1 MQKVAANVVKK
12 GQKTIEKNFNTLEA
26 LRVFYIPHGMISPNQ
41 YNPNRQSEFEFE
53 LLLKSMSEDG
63 FTQPIVTRPLFT
75 DVQAC
80 EALGL
85 PAESSHKDIDW
96 LAAAYKLNSGFMVV
110 DGEHR
115 WKAARELGYADVPC
129 VVTYMTDAQM
139 RIATLRHNRARGTED
154 IALTAEV
161 LRDLEKLGALDHA
174 ADSLQMDD
182 VEIQKLLSE
191 ATAVDDLGGNEDF
204 NKSWE
209 VNTALVPS
217 ANPADNFNVGMTA
230 KAIEEQ
236 RRIQEAN
243 RLAQTTEERQMVQ
256 KSSDLVRIM
265 LVFQG
270 DEAKLVQKVLGKQ
283 QAERLLELC
292 RQELEANPSNYE

>member
-1 MQKVAANVVKK
+1 
-12 GQKTIEKNFNTLEA
+12 
-26 LRVFYIPHGMISPNQ
+26 
-41 YNPNRQSEFEFE
+41 
-53 LLLKSMSEDG
+53 
-63 FTQPIVTRPLFT
+63 
-75 DVQAC
+75 
-80 EALGL
+80 
-85 PAESSHKDIDW
+85 
-96 LAAAYKLNSGFMVV
+96 MVV

-154 IALTAEV
+154 ITLTAEV

-191 ATAVDDLGGNEDF
+191 ATAVEDLGQNEQF

-209 VNTALVPS
+209 VNTANVPA
-217 ANPADNFNVGMTA
+217 ANPEDGFNVGMTA

-236 RRIQEAN
+236 RRIQKANDEAKSN
-243 RLAQTTEERQMVQ
+243 EERQMVQ

-270 DEAKLVQKVLGKQ
+270 DEAKLVQRVLGKS
-283 QAERLLELC
+283 QAETLLDICRRELA
-292 RQELEANPSNYE
+292 ANPSRYE

>member
-12 GQKTIEKNFNTLEA
+12 GQKVIEKNFNTLEA
-26 LRVFYIPHGMISPNQ
+26 LRVFYIPHGMIAPNH

-75 DVQAC
+75 DVQAR

-85 PAESSHKDIDW
+85 PADCKHKDIDW
-96 LAAAYKLNSGFMVV
+96 LEAAYKLNSGFMVV

-115 WKAARELGYADVPC
+115 WKAAGQLGYADVPC

-191 ATAVDDLGGNEDF
+191 ATAVDDLGGNETF

-209 VNTALVPS
+209 VNTALIPS
-217 ANPADNFNVGMTA
+217 ANPNDGFNVGMTA

-236 RRIQEAN
+236 RRIQRANDEAKTN
-243 RLAQTTEERQMVQ
+243 EERQMVQ

-270 DEAKLVQKVLGKQ
+270 DEARLVQKVLGKQ

-292 RQELEANPSNYE
+292 QREMAANPSDYE

>member
-12 GQKTIEKNFNTLEA
+12 GQKVIEKNFNTLEA
-26 LRVFYIPHGMISPNQ
+26 LRVFYIPHGMIAPNH

-75 DVQAC
+75 DVQAR

-85 PAESSHKDIDW
+85 PADCKHKDIDW
-96 LAAAYKLNSGFMVV
+96 LEAAYKLNSGFMVV

-115 WKAARELGYADVPC
+115 WKAAGQLGYADVPC

-191 ATAVDDLGGNEDF
+191 ATAVDDLGASENF

-217 ANPADNFNVGMTA
+217 ANPNDGFNVGMTA

-236 RRIQEAN
+236 RRIQRANDEAKTN
-243 RLAQTTEERQMVQ
+243 EERQMVQ

-270 DEAKLVQKVLGKQ
+270 DEARLVQKVLGKQ

-292 RQELEANPSNYE
+292 QREMAANPSDYE

>member
-1 MQKVAANVVKK
+1 MQKVAESTVRKGKK
-12 GQKTIEKNFNTLEA
+12 VIEKNFNTLEA
-26 LRVFYIPHGMISPNQ
+26 LRVFYIPHAMISPNH

-75 DVQAC
+75 DDQAR
-80 EALGL
+80 EILGL
-85 PAESSHKDIDW
+85 PADTSHKDIDW
-96 LAAAYKLNSGFMVV
+96 LLAANKLNSGFMVV

-154 IALTAEV
+154 ITLTADV

-174 ADSLQMDD
+174 MDSLQMDE

-191 ATAVDDLGGNEDF
+191 ATATGDLGGSEQF
-204 NKSWE
+204 NKAWE
-209 VNTALVPS
+209 VNTANVPAS
-217 ANPADNFNVGMTA
+217 NPADNFEVGMTT

-236 RRIQEAN
+236 RRIQKATEEA
-243 RLAQTTEERQMVQ
+243 RTTEERQMIQQ
-256 KSSDLVRIM
+256 KSDLVRIM

-270 DEAKLVQKVLGKQ
+270 EEAKLVQKVLGSN
-283 QAERLLELC
+283 QAEKLLDLC
-292 RQELEANPSNYE
+292 RRELEANPVGE

>member
-12 GQKTIEKNFNTLEA
+12 GQKVIEKNFNTLEA

-75 DVQAC
+75 DVQAR
-80 EALGL
+80 EAMGL
-85 PAESSHKDIDW
+85 PADASHKDIDW
-96 LAAAYKLNSGFMVV
+96 LEAARRLKSGFMVV

-209 VNTALVPS
+209 VNTALVPNS
-217 ANPADNFNVGMTA
+217 NPADGFNVGMTA
-230 KAIEEQ
+230 RAIEEQ
-236 RRIQEAN
+236 RRIQKANDEARTN
-243 RLAQTTEERQMVQ
+243 EERQMVQ

-292 RQELEANPSNYE
+292 QRELAANPGNYE

>member
-1 MQKVAANVVKK
+1 MQKVAPHVVKK
-12 GQKTIEKNFNTLEA
+12 GQKTIEKKFNTLEA
-26 LRVFYIPHGMISPNQ
+26 LRVFYIPHDMISPNH

-75 DVQAC
+75 DVQAR
-80 EALGL
+80 ETLGL
-85 PAESSHKDIDW
+85 SADAAHTEIDW
-96 LAAAYKLNSGFMVV
+96 LQAAYNLKSGFMVV

-115 WKAARELGYADVPC
+115 WKGAKELGYEKIPC

>member
-12 GQKTIEKNFNTLEA
+12 GQKVIEKNFNTLEA

-75 DVQAC
+75 DVQAR

-85 PAESSHKDIDW
+85 PADASHKDIDW
-96 LAAAYKLNSGFMVV
+96 LAAAYKLKSGFMVV

-154 IALTAEV
+154 ITLTAEV

-191 ATAVDDLGGNEDF
+191 ATAVEDLGQNEQF

-209 VNTALVPS
+209 VNTANVPA
-217 ANPADNFNVGMTA
+217 ANPEDGFNVGMTA

-236 RRIQEAN
+236 RRIQKANDEAKSN
-243 RLAQTTEERQMVQ
+243 EERQMVQ

-270 DEAKLVQKVLGKQ
+270 DEAKLVQRVLGKS
-283 QAERLLELC
+283 QAETLLDICRRELA
-292 RQELEANPSNYE
+292 ANPSRYE

>member
-1 MQKVAANVVKK
+1 MPTVQPNTKAIQKGKK
-12 GQKTIEKNFNTLEA
+12 AVEKKFNTLEA
-26 LRVFYIPHGMISPNQ
+26 LRVFYVPHDMISPNH

-75 DVQAC
+75 DEQAC

-85 PAESSHKDIDW
+85 PPGTNHTKLDW
-96 LAAAYKLNSGFMVV
+96 LEAARKLKSGFMVV

-115 WKAARELGYADVPC
+115 WKASAQLGYAEVPC

-154 IALTAEV
+154 INLTADV

-174 ADSLQMDD
+174 IDSLQMDE
-182 VEIQKLLSE
+182 VEIQKMLEE
-191 ATAVDDLGGNEDF
+191 ATAPDQLGGNETF
-204 NKSWE
+204 NKAWE
-209 VNTALVPS
+209 VNTAVIPNS
-217 ANPADNFNVGMTA
+217 NPEDGFNVGMTRA
-230 KAIEEQ
+230 AIEEQ
-236 RRIQEAN
+236 RRIQKETDA
-243 RLAQTTEERQMVQ
+243 AKSAEERQMVQ
-256 KSSDLVRIM
+256 QSSDLVRIM

-270 DEAKLVQKVLGKQ
+270 DEAKLVKKVLGDN
-283 QAERLLELC
+283 QAEKLLAMCKSE
-292 RQELEANPSNYE
+292 YEIQKPQ

>member
-12 GQKTIEKNFNTLEA
+12 GQKVIEKNFNTLEA
-26 LRVFYIPHGMISPNQ
+26 LRVFYIPHGMIAPNH

-75 DVQAC
+75 DVQAR

-85 PAESSHKDIDW
+85 PADCKHKDIDW
-96 LAAAYKLNSGFMVV
+96 LDAAYKLNSGFMVV

-191 ATAVDDLGGNEDF
+191 ATAVDDLGQNEDF

-209 VNTALVPS
+209 VNTALIPS
-217 ANPADNFNVGMTA
+217 ANPGDGFNVGMTA

-236 RRIQEAN
+236 RRIQRANDEAKTN
-243 RLAQTTEERQMVQ
+243 EERQMVQ

-270 DEAKLVQKVLGKQ
+270 DEARLVQKVLGKQ

-292 RQELEANPSNYE
+292 QREMAANPGDYE

>member
-1 MQKVAANVVKK
+1 MQKVASTVVKK

-75 DVQAC
+75 DVQAR
-80 EALGL
+80 EAMGL
-85 PAESSHKDIDW
+85 PADASHKDIDW
-96 LAAAYKLNSGFMVV
+96 LAAAYKLKSGFMVV

-209 VNTALVPS
+209 VNTALIPNS
-217 ANPADNFNVGMTA
+217 NPADGFNVGMTA

-236 RRIQEAN
+236 RRIQQAN
-243 RLAQTTEERQMVQ
+243 REAQTNEERQMVQ

-292 RQELEANPSNYE
+292 QRELAANPSNYE